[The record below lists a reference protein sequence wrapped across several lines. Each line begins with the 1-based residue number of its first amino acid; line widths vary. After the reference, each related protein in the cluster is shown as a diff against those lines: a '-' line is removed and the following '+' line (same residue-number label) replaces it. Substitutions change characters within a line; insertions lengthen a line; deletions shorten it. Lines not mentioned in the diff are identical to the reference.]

1 MTGLV
6 LPFGGR
12 TPKLASGVYLAP
24 TATVIGDVHLAE
36 GASVWFGSVLRG
48 DVGAIRVGKRT
59 NIQDLTMVHVT
70 GGEVAYATASGHPH
84 FDTEL
89 GDDVTVGH
97 RCVVHGCRIEDGCL
111 LGIGSVIL
119 DGAVVGEGSV
129 IGAGAVV
136 TPGTKIPPRSMVLGI
151 PAKVR
156 RPLTDDEAAMGK
168 EGAVRYLELA
178 MAYAGQEEKA

>member
-1 MTGLV
+1 VSLV
-6 LPFGGR
+6 QPFGGK
-12 TPKLASGVYLAP
+12 TPVLGESVYLAP
-24 TATVIGDVHLAE
+24 TSTVIGDVTMGEDSSL
-36 GASVWFGSVLRG
+36 WFGSILRG
-48 DVGAIRVGKRT
+48 DVGSIRVGKRT

-70 GGEVAYATASGHPH
+70 GGKFNTEIGDEVTI
-84 FDTEL
+84 
-89 GDDVTVGH
+89 GH

-136 TPGTKIPPRSMVLGI
+136 TPGTTIPPRSMVLGL

-156 RPLTDDEAAMGK
+156 RPLTDEEAKMGV
-168 EGAVRYLELA
+168 EGAERYVALA
-178 MAYAGQEEKA
+178 RMYAR

>member
-1 MTGLV
+1 MSGLV
-6 LPFGGR
+6 LPFEGKR
-12 TPKLASGVYLAP
+12 PALADGVYLAP

-48 DVGAIRVGKRT
+48 DVGRIRVGKRT

-70 GGEVAYATASGHPH
+70 GGEGEGLPQ

-89 GDDVTVGH
+89 GEEVTVGH
-97 RCVVHGCRIEDGCL
+97 RCVVHGCRVEDGCL
-111 LGIGSVIL
+111 LGIGCVIL

-129 IGAGAVV
+129 VGAGAVV
-136 TPGTKIPPRSMVLGI
+136 TPGTKIPPRSMVLGV

-156 RPLTDDEAAMGK
+156 RPLTDGEAAMGRD
-168 EGAVRYLELA
+168 GAARYLELSRL
-178 MAYAGQEEKA
+178 YALESKP

>member
-1 MTGLV
+1 MSALV
-6 LPFGGR
+6 LPFGDR
-12 TPKLASGVYLAP
+12 TPRIQPGVYLAP

-36 GASVWFGSVLRG
+36 DASVWFGSVLRG
-48 DVGAIRVGKRT
+48 DVGTIRVGKRT

-70 GGEVAYATASGHPH
+70 GGEGAGHPH

-89 GDDVTVGH
+89 GDEVTVGH

-111 LGIGSVIL
+111 LGIGCVVL

-129 IGAGAVV
+129 VGAGAVV

-156 RPLTDDEAAMGK
+156 RPLSDEEELMGRQGAARYAELSRAYR
-168 EGAVRYLELA
+168 EGEA
-178 MAYAGQEEKA
+178 